1 MTTPTLLEAVQG
13 QDSDID
19 QLIAISITPG
29 HASFIEKFAQ
39 AAPNVKFE
47 SYAAP
52 AYDATVALIKG
63 YKDAIGA
70 KTPADVGMALRDEVF
85 EGVTGPVQF
94 DIFGDIVPHAESYVY
109 GQFNQATGKFE
120 LIGFTSK

>member
-1 MTTPTLLEAVQG
+1 MLQ
-13 QDSDID
+13 
-19 QLIAISITPG
+19 
-29 HASFIEKFAQ
+29 
-39 AAPNVKFE
+39 FE

-85 EGVTGPVQF
+85 EGLWWNVVETSMQ
-94 DIFGDIVPHAESYVY
+94 
-109 GQFNQATGKFE
+109 NQQVENA
-120 LIGFTSK
+120 IIS

>member
-1 MTTPTLLEAVQG
+1 MLQ
-13 QDSDID
+13 
-19 QLIAISITPG
+19 
-29 HASFIEKFAQ
+29 
-39 AAPNVKFE
+39 FE

-85 EGVTGPVQF
+85 EGLWWNLLKQACRTNRWEMPSLINCAKSSPVGMPQ
-94 DIFGDIVPHAESYVY
+94 PQHE
-109 GQFNQATGKFE
+109 TM
-120 LIGFTSK
+120 